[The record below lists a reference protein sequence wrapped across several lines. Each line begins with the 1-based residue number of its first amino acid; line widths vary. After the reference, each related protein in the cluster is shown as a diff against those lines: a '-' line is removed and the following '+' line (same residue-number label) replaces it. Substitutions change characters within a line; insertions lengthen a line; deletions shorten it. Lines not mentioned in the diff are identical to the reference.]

1 MYKIMNDTQILRI
14 SDGAI
19 IPVCEKNSD
28 YQFYLEWIAEG
39 NIAEIIPPII
49 PPPQTVFSK
58 LDIVEAFDSI
68 NQTAVLNALLDHE
81 SFKLYWISANEID
94 MNHPITAT
102 AITSLNADDSND
114 LTAETIID
122 IITGGESEE

>member
-49 PPPQTVFSK
+49 PPPKTIFSK
-58 LDIVEAFDSI
+58 LAIVEAFAGANKTNI
-68 NQTAVLNALLDHE
+68 LTELLSDE
-81 SFKLYWISANEID
+81 TFKLYWISANEID
-94 MNHPITAT
+94 IHHTITEQAL
-102 AITSLNADDSND
+102 IKLNEADNGISS
-114 LTAETIID
+114 EQIIN
-122 IITGGESEE
+122 IIKGE